1 MKTPVEILNDKI
13 ETDKEI
19 LSVMPKNTKKN
30 TDIYLKRANEIEEE
44 YQRYLDN
51 IILEIKRRVNKI
63 NSIEIN
69 PEIEKAE
76 NNVKVLETVDLFG
89 DSNTSYEK
97 MKLDEIIFVL
107 RRFYKNNLE
116 QVNNDIQECVKKFEE
131 IGINLAPS
139 DFNYS
144 PFVREYMDKFFIAY
158 EQNDVNS
165 SIMKNTFEKIYWE
178 CPDIIIHIELNIR
191 YLYLKNQK
199 EIDKYFSNQNKELF
213 KRIKI
218 TDKDFLSKFEELRK
232 EVIDL
237 KEKDKKIWFDK
248 FVNKEL
254 DLKNYSK
261 ENIQK
266 QYDRL
271 LVKQYDEYSVGEYKE
286 IKENIF
292 KLSKSLYE
300 YKNYLNYKYI
310 IDKVIKIYNE
320 KEKYKD
326 IYGKQLKE
334 IQKLEAKLF
343 KTNQKYKTVE
353 KKKDKILYRRKS
365 REQLKQLTSDINS
378 QVLEIKKLYRQM
390 DSDKAKDKIASTLT
404 DNSSLYDAIFI
415 AAAYYTFLVE
425 TIIEEFEDVTDEE
438 ISEAIVKI
446 RDFITNPYLIILKNI
461 SIKEDKDIALMI
473 KDKYNLN
480 NINITKDELNEDDVD
495 MLIENV
501 SCVVNSCN
509 IEKSELNLDDIQYFI
524 KANKILEDIKMENNS

>member
-30 TDIYLKRANEIEEE
+30 TDIYLKRANEIKEE

-271 LVKQYDEYSVGEYKE
+271 LVKQYDEYSA
-286 IKENIF
+286 
-292 KLSKSLYE
+292 
-300 YKNYLNYKYI
+300 
-310 IDKVIKIYNE
+310 VI
-320 KEKYKD
+320 
-326 IYGKQLKE
+326 
-334 IQKLEAKLF
+334 LF
-343 KTNQKYKTVE
+343 Y
-353 KKKDKILYRRKS
+353 
-365 REQLKQLTSDINS
+365 
-378 QVLEIKKLYRQM
+378 
-390 DSDKAKDKIASTLT
+390 
-404 DNSSLYDAIFI
+404 
-415 AAAYYTFLVE
+415 
-425 TIIEEFEDVTDEE
+425 
-438 ISEAIVKI
+438 
-446 RDFITNPYLIILKNI
+446 
-461 SIKEDKDIALMI
+461 
-473 KDKYNLN
+473 
-480 NINITKDELNEDDVD
+480 
-495 MLIENV
+495 
-501 SCVVNSCN
+501 
-509 IEKSELNLDDIQYFI
+509 
-524 KANKILEDIKMENNS
+524 

>member
-30 TDIYLKRANEIEEE
+30 TDIYLKRANEIKEE

-51 IILEIKRRVNKI
+51 IILEIKRRVNRI

-199 EIDKYFSNQNKELF
+199 EIDKYFLNQNKELF

-271 LVKQYDEYSVGEYKE
+271 LVKQYDEYSAEEHKE

>member
-30 TDIYLKRANEIEEE
+30 TDIYLKRANEIKEE

-51 IILEIKRRVNKI
+51 NILEIKRRVNRI

-218 TDKDFLSKFEELRK
+218 TDKDFLGTFEELRK

-271 LVKQYDEYSVGEYKE
+271 LVKQYDEYSAEEHKE

>member
-30 TDIYLKRANEIEEE
+30 TDIYLKRANEIKEE

-271 LVKQYDEYSVGEYKE
+271 LVKQYDEYSAEEHKE

-438 ISEAIVKI
+438 ISEAIVNI

>member
-30 TDIYLKRANEIEEE
+30 TDIYLKRANEIKEE

-51 IILEIKRRVNKI
+51 IILEIKRRVNRI

-271 LVKQYDEYSVGEYKE
+271 LVKQYDEYSAEEHKE

>member
-1 MKTPVEILNDKI
+1 M
-13 ETDKEI
+13 
-19 LSVMPKNTKKN
+19 
-30 TDIYLKRANEIEEE
+30 
-44 YQRYLDN
+44 
-51 IILEIKRRVNKI
+51 
-63 NSIEIN
+63 
-69 PEIEKAE
+69 
-76 NNVKVLETVDLFG
+76 
-89 DSNTSYEK
+89 
-97 MKLDEIIFVL
+97 
-107 RRFYKNNLE
+107 
-116 QVNNDIQECVKKFEE
+116 
-131 IGINLAPS
+131 
-139 DFNYS
+139 
-144 PFVREYMDKFFIAY
+144 
-158 EQNDVNS
+158 
-165 SIMKNTFEKIYWE
+165 
-178 CPDIIIHIELNIR
+178 
-191 YLYLKNQK
+191 YLKNQK

-271 LVKQYDEYSVGEYKE
+271 LVKQYDEYSAEEHKE

>member
-30 TDIYLKRANEIEEE
+30 TDIYLKRANEIKEE

-51 IILEIKRRVNKI
+51 IILEIKRRVNRI

-218 TDKDFLSKFEELRK
+218 TDKDFLGKFEELRK

-271 LVKQYDEYSVGEYKE
+271 LVKQYDEYSAEEHKE

-343 KTNQKYKTVE
+343 KTNQKYKAVE

-446 RDFITNPYLIILKNI
+446 RYFITNPYLIILKNI

-480 NINITKDELNEDDVD
+480 NINIKKDELNEDDVD

>member
-30 TDIYLKRANEIEEE
+30 TDIYLKRANEIKEE

-51 IILEIKRRVNKI
+51 IILEIKRRVNRI

-271 LVKQYDEYSVGEYKE
+271 LVKQYDEYSAEEHKE

-353 KKKDKILYRRKS
+353 KKKDKILYRIKS

-446 RDFITNPYLIILKNI
+446 RDFITNPYVIRLKNI
-461 SIKEDKDIALMI
+461 SIKDDKDIALLI

>member
-30 TDIYLKRANEIEEE
+30 TDIYLKRANEIKEE

-51 IILEIKRRVNKI
+51 IILEIKRRVNRI

-271 LVKQYDEYSVGEYKE
+271 LVKQYDEYSAEEHKE

-292 KLSKSLYE
+292 KVSKSLYE

>member
-30 TDIYLKRANEIEEE
+30 TDIYLKRANEIKEE

-51 IILEIKRRVNKI
+51 IILEIKRRVNRI

-218 TDKDFLSKFEELRK
+218 TDKDFLGKFEELRK

-271 LVKQYDEYSVGEYKE
+271 LVKQYDEYSAEEHKE

-480 NINITKDELNEDDVD
+480 NINIKKDELNEDDVD